1 MVALAFTR
9 TVMFAVRAIPSPLR
23 RVLDAWAQ
31 RQALKRR
38 ERRLRR
44 QPGR

>member
-1 MVALAFTR
+1 MVALTFTR

-38 ERRLRR
+38 QRRLGR
-44 QPGR
+44 QAGR